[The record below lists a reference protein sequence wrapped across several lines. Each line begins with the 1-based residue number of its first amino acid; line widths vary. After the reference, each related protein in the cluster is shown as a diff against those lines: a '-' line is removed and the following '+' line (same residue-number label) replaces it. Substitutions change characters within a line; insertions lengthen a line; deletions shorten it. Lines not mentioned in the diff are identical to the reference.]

1 MATLDRLTALIWS
14 PVLVWGEWEGDVCL
28 LEKYTSSSN
37 PQLQPRI
44 WGRGEGGGV
53 GESLATLEQQYCH
66 LAQIE
71 VDEVFGLV
79 GDVAAKV
86 TSHDAMPGWVVLLV
100 KLLLDVGSNVL
111 RKRERGELVM
121 VRLGKLSKW

>member
-1 MATLDRLTALIWS
+1 MSACLRNIHLVATPNCS
-14 PVLVWGEWEGDVCL
+14 PGFGVGVKEGV
-28 LEKYTSSSN
+28 S
-37 PQLQPRI
+37 
-44 WGRGEGGGV
+44 